1 MKAVPLNQIKWEE
14 ARRIVLETFGNHL
27 DGDPDDDPCFYC
39 SECEEPLYKEEFPYF
54 RTDMYGYPICP
65 ICENV
70 LN

>member
-14 ARRIVLETFGNHL
+14 ARRITLETFGNHF
-27 DGDPDDDPCFYC
+27 DGVSDDDPCFYC
-39 SECEEPLYKEEFPYF
+39 PECVEPLYKKEFPYF

-70 LN
+70 